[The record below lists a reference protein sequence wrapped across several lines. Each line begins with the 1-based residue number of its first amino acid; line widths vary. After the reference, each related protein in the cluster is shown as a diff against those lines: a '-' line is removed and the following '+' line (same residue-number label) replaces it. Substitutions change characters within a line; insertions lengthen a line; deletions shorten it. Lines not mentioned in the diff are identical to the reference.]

1 MGASALAWDG
11 CWEQGCRLEMLQ
23 GDQGRALCVH
33 ECVGL
38 DRFACVC
45 VNGWGGLHVCES
57 VCMCICACI
66 SICV

>member
-23 GDQGRALCVH
+23 GDLERALCVH

-45 VNGWGGLHVCES
+45 VNGWGGPT
-57 VCMCICACI
+57 CM
-66 SICV
+66 